1 MATDGRYPA
10 RPACRRGCPAGAR
23 PSALMGVLHHAAERA
38 AGVEGRA
45 RRHALVEVATPA
57 GHWPAWEFFITP
69 GGGSRRIAAGSV
81 GVLHH
86 ARHGEEGQALESSS
100 SHGAPPRRDPPHALR
115 VLHHAV
121 RFAPLAARSGRP
133 GGWFA
138 GAVHHDSAHRPL
150 RVLHHAVQPVP
161 MTWPPRRW
169 PSGGSSSSPGE
180 LLQQLARWTVAAVGG
195 SSSSRR
201 RPRRRAW
208 KKRPRQSA
216 YNARKQPRDGR
227 GLGLGVKIAP
237 GASQA
242 AMWPFPSALARPP
255 ACKTRFLAI
264 QAARSYQSPARTRA
278 R

>member
-1 MATDGRYPA
+1 M
-10 RPACRRGCPAGAR
+10 
-23 PSALMGVLHHAAERA
+23 
-38 AGVEGRA
+38 
-45 RRHALVEVATPA
+45 
-57 GHWPAWEFFITP
+57 
-69 GGGSRRIAAGSV
+69 

-86 ARHGEEGQALESSS
+86 ARHGEEGQ
-100 SHGAPPRRDPPHALR
+100 ALR

-133 GGWFA
+133 SGWFA

-161 MTWPPRRW
+161 MTWPSRRW

-180 LLQQLARWTVAAVGG
+180 LLQQLARWTAAVGG

-227 GLGLGVKIAP
+227 GLGLCVKIAP

-242 AMWPFPSALARPP
+242 AMQPFPSALARPP

-264 QAARSYQSPARTRA
+264 QAARSYQVQRAHAPGKPLDDLSARGGPGLSAPEGSRRGAPKRA
-278 R
+278 ADLSAGPLRRTVAPIW